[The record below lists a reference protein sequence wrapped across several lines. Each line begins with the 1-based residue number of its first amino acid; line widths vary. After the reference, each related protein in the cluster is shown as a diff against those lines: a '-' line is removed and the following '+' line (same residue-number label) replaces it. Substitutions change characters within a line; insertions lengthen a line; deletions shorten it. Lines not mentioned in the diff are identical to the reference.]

1 LELNHY
7 ITAESVVA
15 CQHAADWSGT
25 SHYCKKNSLLPG
37 CLIHYFVR
45 MLRQMSQS
53 SLATSQSADDDGWA
67 DNWLT
72 RRSEMLLLMNEMTN
86 CYYYGNLCIN
96 YMVAS

>member
-1 LELNHY
+1 LSTRSRLEWHL
-7 ITAESVVA
+7 ALQKELASS
-15 CQHAADWSGT
+15 SGRR
-25 SHYCKKNSLLPG
+25 CL
-37 CLIHYFVR
+37 LIHYFVR

-53 SLATSQSADDDGWA
+53 SLATSQSADDGWA

-86 CYYYGNLCIN
+86 CYYYGNLCIS